1 MPEELRLLQC
11 AQLGLS
17 RVKGRVLAPRP
28 LLTSLRSTRSYL
40 ATESVLWALTQALP
54 QVPALLVLQGLRVL
68 QILAQSPLV
77 RELRTHSKA
86 GANAAHAGQGTA
98 AATSLMQCAHSQS
111 QSQALTVV

>member
-1 MPEELRLLQC
+1 
-11 AQLGLS
+11 
-17 RVKGRVLAPRP
+17 VLAPRP
-28 LLTSLRSTRSYL
+28 LPTPLCSTRSCL

-54 QVPALLVLQGLRVL
+54 QVPALLVLQGLCVL

-86 GANAAHAGQGTA
+86 GANVAHAGQGTE

-111 QSQALTVV
+111 QSQPLTVV